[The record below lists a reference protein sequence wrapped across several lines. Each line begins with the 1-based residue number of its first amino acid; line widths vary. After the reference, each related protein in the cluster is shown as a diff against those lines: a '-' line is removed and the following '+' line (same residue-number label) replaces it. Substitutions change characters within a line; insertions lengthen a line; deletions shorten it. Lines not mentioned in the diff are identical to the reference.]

1 MSRFRQIGRVA
12 VLGLAS
18 VSGAVILC
26 NNIRKPVFAKPVDY
40 FENDRDFRTRLSMMF
55 RPSFSQWDDNWDL
68 RETKSRN
75 KSKKN
80 GKITEDSIDNV
91 EPDIK
96 PTGKRH
102 LIFIRHGQYKDDEE
116 LDEKRILT
124 ELGRYVI
131 ICLSI

>member
-1 MSRFRQIGRVA
+1 MSRFRQLSQIA

-18 VSGAVILC
+18 VSGAVVLV
-26 NNIRKPVFAKPVDY
+26 NNIRKPVFAKPVD

-55 RPSFSQWDDNWDL
+55 RPSFAQWDDNWDMC
-68 RETKSRN
+68 ESKSKD

-80 GKITEDSIDNV
+80 GKINEDSVDN

-96 PTGKRH
+96 PTAKRH

-124 ELGRYVI
+124 ELGRYCFTV
-131 ICLSI
+131 LFA